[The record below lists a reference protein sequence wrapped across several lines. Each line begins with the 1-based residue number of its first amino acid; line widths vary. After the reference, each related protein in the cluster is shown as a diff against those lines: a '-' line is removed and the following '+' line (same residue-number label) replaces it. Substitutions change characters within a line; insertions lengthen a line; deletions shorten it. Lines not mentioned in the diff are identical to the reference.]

1 MAYEPWKPTF
11 DVGTRVK
18 VIKQFKYPGE
28 KLLGLEGTVRSDTGT
43 QIAVVLDAV
52 KNSRSTFGCFY
63 FKPSELLAI
72 DEFTDKNMEEKNM
85 RTVAAI
91 TNYLNVAQ
99 IKYVNAPVKGVFQ
112 YANFEPGLKAGDL
125 CVVKS
130 EDNCILV
137 AKVDEILEPVEH
149 ELYREV
155 IAKVYTDDYDN
166 RVNMRNKAA
175 ELKAKMEARAKQ
187 LQDIALYKMLA
198 ENDPDMAELL
208 DEYQA
213 IPKV

>member
-1 MAYEPWKPTF
+1 MAYEPWKATF
-11 DVGTRVK
+11 GVGTRVK
-18 VIKQFKYPGE
+18 VIKQFKYPDQ

-52 KNSRSTFGCFY
+52 KNSRSAFGCFY
-63 FKPSELLAI
+63 FKPSELLAV
-72 DEFTDKNMEEKNM
+72 DEFVTENMEEKNM
-85 RTVAAI
+85 RNVTAI

-99 IKYVNAPVKGVFQ
+99 IKYVNAPTKGVFQ
-112 YANFEPGLKAGDL
+112 YANFEPDLKAGDL

-137 AKVDEILEPVEH
+137 AKVEEIVEPIDH

-155 IAKVYTDDYDN
+155 VAKVYMDAYDT
-166 RVNMRNKAA
+166 RVACRTKAA

-198 ENDPDMAELL
+198 ENDPDMATLL

>member
-1 MAYEPWKPTF
+1 MSYQPWNATF
-11 DVGTRVK
+11 VTGTKVK
-18 VIKQFKYPGE
+18 VIGQSKYRNE
-28 KLLGLEGTVRSDTGT
+28 KLCGLEGTVKSDSGSSV
-43 QIAVVLDAV
+43 AVLLHDI
-52 KNSRSTFGCFY
+52 KNERSTYGYFY
-63 FKPSELLAI
+63 FKPGELIAV
-72 DEFTDKNMEEKNM
+72 DEFVNENMEEKNM
-85 RTVAAI
+85 RNVTAI

-99 IKYVNAPVKGVFQ
+99 VKYVNSPTKGVFQ
-112 YANFEPGLKAGDL
+112 YANFEPDLKVGDL

-130 EDNCILV
+130 EDDYILV
-137 AKVDEILEPVEH
+137 AKVEEIVESVEH
-149 ELYREV
+149 ELFREV

-198 ENDPDMAELL
+198 ENDPDMATLL